1 MKANLLS
8 NKSVKQIEII
18 KVRESSSFPYTD
30 DISVEEPLEIR
41 VSYSAEGKKESKNIS
56 VTMRTPGNDAELAA
70 GFLFTEGIISG
81 REQIKSIYSPQ
92 AECSRNNENV
102 IIVELAEGFVPE
114 LMKADRNFY
123 TTSSCGVCG
132 KGSIESI
139 RTVSAFHNHT
149 KENTEVSLETL
160 YQLSEKLQSFQNN
173 FSATGGIHASGIFD
187 LEGNLL
193 ALREDVG
200 RHNALDKLI
209 GYALSAGLLPLNNK
223 ILLLSGRASF
233 ELIQK
238 AAMAGISI
246 VAAIGAPS
254 NLAVDL
260 AKEFDITLL
269 GFLRDNRF
277 NIYHSGS
284 HFNIENLL

>member
-1 MKANLLS
+1 MKAHLLS
-8 NKSVKQIEII
+8 DKSVKQIEIV
-18 KVRESSSFPYTD
+18 KVKGNVSFHYTD
-30 DISVEEPLEIR
+30 DVSVEEPLEIR
-41 VSYSAEGKKESKNIS
+41 VAYHVADKKETKNIS

-81 REQIKSIYSPQ
+81 REQIKNIYSPQ
-92 AECSRNNENV
+92 AECSRNSENV
-102 IIVELAEGFVPE
+102 VIVELAEGFVPE
-114 LMKADRNFY
+114 LMKADRNFC

-139 RTVSAFHNHT
+139 RTVSTFHNHT
-149 KENTEVSLETL
+149 KNNTEVSLETL

-209 GYALSAGLLPLNNK
+209 GYALSADLLPLDDK
-223 ILLLSGRASF
+223 ILVLSGRASF

-238 AAMAGISI
+238 AAMAGITI

-254 NLAVDL
+254 SLAIDL

-284 HFNIENLL
+284 HFNIENIL

>member
-8 NKSVKQIEII
+8 NQSVKQIEII
-18 KVRESSSFPYTD
+18 KVRENSGFPYTD

-41 VSYSAEGKKESKNIS
+41 VAYGAEDKKESKNIS

-81 REQIKSIYSPQ
+81 REQIKSVYSPQ
-92 AECSRNNENV
+92 AECSRNSENV
-102 IIVELAEGFVPE
+102 IIVELTEDFVPE

-139 RTVSAFHNHT
+139 RTVSAFRNHT
-149 KENTEVSLETL
+149 KKNTEVSLETL

-209 GYALSAGLLPLNNK
+209 GYALSAGLLPLDDK
-223 ILLLSGRASF
+223 ILVLSGRASF

-238 AAMAGISI
+238 AAMAGITI

-254 NLAVDL
+254 SLAIDL

-284 HFNIENLL
+284 YFNIENLL